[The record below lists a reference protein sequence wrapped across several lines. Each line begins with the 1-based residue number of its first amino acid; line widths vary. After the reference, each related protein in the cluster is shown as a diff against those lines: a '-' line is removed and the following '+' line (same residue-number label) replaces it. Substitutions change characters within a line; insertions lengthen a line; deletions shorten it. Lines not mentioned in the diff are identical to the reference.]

1 MWYGIGGGS
10 LSVNSFV
17 LVVIV
22 MSTPSSYSFE
32 RGLIQSHL
40 FGDDSCCFKRVRA
53 CWRYPHSLA
62 CVDSLIPANVRML
75 LRVIRR
81 RSCLCAAMIYA
92 VLITSHTHIMFLDAH
107 KVHGDSHRPFF
118 CGSLPRLVA
127 RSGTITQTSRSSVR
141 LAPRFKERRVSQTQ
155 PERSCVSLVVCW
167 NDGSTCI
174 TSQYV
179 GWLVGWSGGGC
190 VLMG

>member
-1 MWYGIGGGS
+1 MVWYISSLGGS

-22 MSTPSSYSFE
+22 MSTPSSYRFE

-40 FGDDSCCFKRVRA
+40 FGDDSCCFKRVCA

-118 CGSLPRLVA
+118 VGLCRVLSLA
-127 RSGTITQTSRSSVR
+127 R
-141 LAPRFKERRVSQTQ
+141 
-155 PERSCVSLVVCW
+155 ERSHKPADQVF
-167 NDGSTCI
+167 
-174 TSQYV
+174 
-179 GWLVGWSGGGC
+179 GWHLALRRGESRKRNQNAAA
-190 VLMG
+190 